1 MASLTWKITSAVIG
15 LVIGIILGAAIA
27 AIVIFVVLGSKIQSP
42 SPHYYSGTFRILNLN
57 YTDHYKQS
65 NSTEFRTL
73 SAQIERLL
81 DTTFENSDLRNQ
93 YNMSQVISLSPGSVV
108 PEFVLLF
115 YVTNPTKIGQ
125 STTDPVQK
133 IFFESLKNTSGTPFV
148 IDPASLQ
155 LTGISATAAMKRSYR
170 VSARAAGSTEGTF
183 TGCGK
188 RSLNSLSR
196 IVGGTN
202 ASLGAWPWQASLRL
216 KDVHKCGATLIS
228 DTWLV
233 TAAHCFDINNDVKS
247 WTVVLE
253 TISSN
258 PKSGLRIEELIV
270 NENYTIETHIN
281 DIALVRLS
289 TPVQFSWTIRPVC
302 LPKTSDIF
310 PDDTSCF
317 ITGWGALSDGGAIS
331 PVLQQAE
338 VKTISSSKCS
348 SPQLYGDVIT
358 PGMICAGYIAG
369 LIDSCQGDSGG
380 PLVTSTSDNTWFL
393 IGAVSFGYGCAQP
406 NKPGVYSNIVFLR
419 NWIMEKTGV

>member
-1 MASLTWKITSAVIG
+1 MCFLS
-15 LVIGIILGAAIA
+15 IA
-27 AIVIFVVLGSKIQSP
+27 
-42 SPHYYSGTFRILNLN
+42 
-57 YTDHYKQS
+57 
-65 NSTEFRTL
+65 
-73 SAQIERLL
+73 
-81 DTTFENSDLRNQ
+81 
-93 YNMSQVISLSPGSVV
+93 
-108 PEFVLLF
+108 
-115 YVTNPTKIGQ
+115 
-125 STTDPVQK
+125 
-133 IFFESLKNTSGTPFV
+133 
-148 IDPASLQ
+148 
-155 LTGISATAAMKRSYR
+155 ISAPAT
-170 VSARAAGSTEGTF
+170 GSIQGKF

-188 RSLNSLSR
+188 RSVNSLSR

-216 KDVHKCGATLIS
+216 KDVHECGATLIS

-233 TAAHCFDINNDVKS
+233 TAAHCFDIYKDWKS

-258 PKSGLRIEELIV
+258 VKSGLKIQEVII
-270 NENYTIETHIN
+270 NENYVSETQVN

-289 TPVQFSWTIRPVC
+289 TPVQFTRNIRPVC
-302 LPKTSDIF
+302 LPETSDIF

-317 ITGWGALSDGGAIS
+317 ITGWGALSDGGAVS

-338 VKTISSSKCS
+338 VKTINSSICS

-358 PGMICAGYIAG
+358 PAMICAGYIAG

-380 PLVTSTSDNTWFL
+380 PLVTPTSDNTWFL
-393 IGAVSFGYGCAQP
+393 IGVVSFGYGCARP